1 MDGEITLMG
10 RGQLFFQLKYERIA
24 NKTEKHQNASNV
36 IKVSTVSGNFVS
48 ADVGFGLPN
57 SYT

>member
-10 RGQLFFQLKYERIA
+10 HSQLFFFQLKYEGIE
-24 NKTEKHQNASNV
+24 NKIEKHQNASNV

-48 ADVGFGLPN
+48 ADVGFDLPD
-57 SYT
+57 S